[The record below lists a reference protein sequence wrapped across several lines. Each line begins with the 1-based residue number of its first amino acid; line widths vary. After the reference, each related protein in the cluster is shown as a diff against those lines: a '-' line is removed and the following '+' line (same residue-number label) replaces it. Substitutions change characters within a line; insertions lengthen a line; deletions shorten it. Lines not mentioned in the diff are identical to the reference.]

1 MRKSYVVVM
10 LALAICLL
18 INGCGCT
25 LEEDSSN
32 SIFNNSQSMPE
43 YEADNRYMMTT
54 AISFQETNTFFCG
67 SNLTGNYLQYY
78 DRSSGV
84 SGVLCADPTC
94 SHSSVECGAYIQAG
108 ATLSYYN
115 GKLYW
120 IAKDPQLGNDYY
132 LWRSDLSGTNREKVK
147 CISYGDIIMVYQP
160 QQYVLHRGQLYML
173 GQASVVEGS
182 QAGYRISLLS
192 TPIDSSESYTTI
204 FDETLEQGV
213 QVTAR
218 FVQNSV
224 YLSVV
229 SFPEGGPY
237 DISITKHNANDGTK
251 QVIYEETSI
260 KEDLGAIWVTEQGT
274 IYLSGA
280 SEEYAYVWELGNA
293 ERIEVVS
300 FATTNSSLPVIMQGI
315 VAYIYSNDGTRWI
328 EIKDLSGQSIYRGE
342 LFTEEIM
349 GLDGNPNEYSYAII
363 GGDAEKIIVNLQNF
377 TGTGLVDYTIMLDVT
392 DNMKPTLLW
401 SSQG

>member
-1 MRKSYVVVM
+1 
-10 LALAICLL
+10 
-18 INGCGCT
+18 
-25 LEEDSSN
+25 
-32 SIFNNSQSMPE
+32 MPE

-54 AISFQETNTFFCG
+54 AISFQETNAFFCG

-78 DRSSGV
+78 DRTSGI

-94 SHSSVECGAYIQAG
+94 SHNSVECGAYIQAG

-132 LWRSDLSGTNREKVK
+132 LWRSDLSGTSREKVK
-147 CISYGDIIMVYQP
+147 CISYEDIIMVYQP

-173 GQASVVEGS
+173 GQASVVDGS
-182 QAGYRISLLS
+182 QAGCRVSLLS
-192 TPIDSSESYTTI
+192 TPIDSSEGYTTI
-204 FDETLEQGV
+204 FDESIDQGV

-218 FVQNSV
+218 YIQNSV

-229 SFPEGGPY
+229 SFPERGPY
-237 DISITKHNANDGTK
+237 DISITKYNLNDGTK
-251 QVIYEETSI
+251 QSIYEENNI
-260 KEDLGAIWVTEQGT
+260 EDVLGAIWVTEQGQ
-274 IYLSGA
+274 IYLPGA
-280 SEEYAYVWELGNA
+280 NDEYAYVWALESG

-300 FATTNSSLPVIMQGI
+300 FKTANPSIPVIMQGV
-315 VAYIYSNDGTRWI
+315 VAYVYSNDGTRWI
-328 EIKDLSGQSIYRGE
+328 EIRDLSGQSIYLGA
-342 LFTEEIM
+342 LFTEEI
-349 GLDGNPNEYSYAII
+349 LDMNGDPNKYSYAII
-363 GGDAEKIIVNLQNF
+363 GGDAEKIVVNLQNF